1 MENTFNYNSEGTMNL
16 KALIKQQFIHRVSLM
31 IQSMGCYDTQWEVQ
45 STMIDFV
52 SNSDIKIYN
61 CLIDEDSEVS
71 FEIYVSY
78 RGDNSITRSA
88 IEEVL
93 DTMYNER

>member
-1 MENTFNYNSEGTMNL
+1 MENTFVYNSEGTMNL
-16 KALIKQQFIHRVSLM
+16 KALIKQQFIHKISLM
-31 IQSMGCYDTQWEVQ
+31 IQSMSCYDTQCEIQ
-45 STMIDFV
+45 STMTDFV
-52 SNSDIKIYN
+52 SNSDIKIHN

-78 RGDNSITRSA
+78 RGDNSIIKSA

>member
-16 KALIKQQFIHRVSLM
+16 KALIRQQFIHRVSLM
-31 IQSMGCYDTQWEVQ
+31 IQSIDCYDTQWDVQ
-45 STMIDFV
+45 ATMTDFV
-52 SNSDIKIYN
+52 SNSEIKVHDCQIYREGQ
-61 CLIDEDSEVS
+61 IS

-78 RGDNSITRSA
+78 QGDNSIIKSA

-93 DTMYNER
+93 EIMYNER

>member
-1 MENTFNYNSEGTMNL
+1 MENTFVYNSEGTMNL
-16 KALIKQQFIHRVSLM
+16 KALIRQQFIHRVSLM

-45 STMIDFV
+45 STMTDFV
-52 SNSDIKIYN
+52 SNSDIKIHN

-78 RGDNSITRSA
+78 RGYNSITKSA

>member
-1 MENTFNYNSEGTMNL
+1 MENTFVYNSEGTMNL

-31 IQSMGCYDTQWEVQ
+31 IQSISCYDTQWGVQ
-45 STMIDFV
+45 ATMMDFV

-78 RGDNSITRSA
+78 RGDNSTIRSA
-88 IEEVL
+88 IDEVL

>member
-1 MENTFNYNSEGTMNL
+1 MENTFVYNSGGTFKL
-16 KALIKQQFIHRVSLM
+16 KALIRQHFIHRVSLM
-31 IQSMGCYDTQWEVQ
+31 IQSIGCYDTQWEVQ
-45 STMIDFV
+45 ATMMDFV
-52 SNSDIKIYN
+52 SNSEIKIHN

-78 RGDNSITRSA
+78 RGENSIIRSA
-88 IEEVL
+88 IEEIL

>member
-1 MENTFNYNSEGTMNL
+1 
-16 KALIKQQFIHRVSLM
+16 M
-31 IQSMGCYDTQWEVQ
+31 ILNGGIQ
-45 STMIDFV
+45 STMTDFV
-52 SNSDIKIYN
+52 SNSDIKIHN

-78 RGDNSITRSA
+78 RGDNSIIRSA

>member
-1 MENTFNYNSEGTMNL
+1 MAFDYNSEGTMNL

-31 IQSMGCYDTQWEVQ
+31 VQSISCYDTQWEVQ
-45 STMIDFV
+45 AIMMDFV
-52 SNSDIKIYN
+52 SNSEIKVHS
-61 CLIDEDSEVS
+61 CLIDEHREVS

-78 RGDNSITRSA
+78 RGYNSIIRSA